1 MKFKTATTCSKQII
15 LVNIMAV
22 DVCGPMS
29 KLDIGIPEN
38 YNQSVNILFICETK
52 TDITDDDD
60 VIATFVMKK
69 KHSNYK

>member
-1 MKFKTATTCSKQII
+1 
-15 LVNIMAV
+15 MAV

-38 YNQSVNILFICETK
+38 YNQNVNILFICETK
-52 TDITDDDD
+52 TDIIDDDD